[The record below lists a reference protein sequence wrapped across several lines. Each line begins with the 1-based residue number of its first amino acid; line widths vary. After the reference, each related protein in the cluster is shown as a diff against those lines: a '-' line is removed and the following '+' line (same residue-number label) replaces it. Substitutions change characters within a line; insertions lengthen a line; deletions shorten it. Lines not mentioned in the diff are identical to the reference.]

1 MSPMPDHV
9 LAHLIRIGRLD
20 DDGISRRAH
29 ARLCRAC
36 GAVTMAGL
44 DDDKVAVTARVD
56 PVPLSPLG
64 EAQVLMSGR
73 RTYALEYT
81 SRGYRLDPR
90 TAAHIRRAPA
100 GSVPGI
106 DVVGEHRC
114 GAPAAPSAQSQVRAP
129 YAAPGPADGPP
140 PF

>member
-1 MSPMPDHV
+1 MPDHV
-9 LAHLIRIGRLD
+9 LAHLIQIGRLD

-44 DDDKVAVTARVD
+44 DHDIVAVPVRVD
-56 PVPLSPLG
+56 PVPLTPIG
-64 EAQVLMSGR
+64 EVQVLLTGR
-73 RTYALEYT
+73 RTYDLEYT

-90 TAAHIRRAPA
+90 FAEHITRSPA
-100 GSVPGI
+100 GSVPGR

-114 GAPAAPSAQSQVRAP
+114 GSPAGPSGQSRVRSP
-129 YAAPGPADGPP
+129 YVATGTVDGPP